1 MAEDKKTTAVYEM
14 LLTRTNEA
22 DKELPHITDFHYL
35 AIIRNPIVKQAAY
48 IDMQAMIPVS
58 TLTVIETEI
67 NNGRFPQY
75 ELTCYQIKDVDKTNE
90 NEKNIQ
96 KIFYS
101 TFVVIIS
108 ISKQKDN
115 TSSDRPTMEGS
126 IPVRMLLVNPI
137 AYQMSKNTGFNKIFG
152 PTVLPEQPDNPVL
165 IALET
170 IINNKF
176 NPQIEH
182 SEISSFTDYVI
193 KKYAGASP
201 NIKQIVLGD
210 KNTVNLSN
218 YSQITVPPT
227 LPEINVPEYII
238 STYKPFSTPSFWF
251 FDTFNFGNYDN
262 DSEPVKGKIPIWC
275 FLINFFNCINVFKKV
290 DISKDSDIV
299 SFTHLLG
306 STPFIDAKGIINRP
320 NAMINFISP
329 NMTQILEK
337 FGDLPKT
344 LMADNTN
351 QTQDARM
358 TSLKIYYP
366 DKLQSAKDRLLDC
379 VSLFTEHID
388 RLEYYETT
396 NTSPEWLQFGKLYN
410 IERDAKT
417 GINANT
423 YIHTPICIVN
433 IFKRRQTKDNTL
445 ECINKYSMLRLVDPS
460 KK

>member
-1 MAEDKKTTAVYEM
+1 MPEDKNTTLVYEF

-35 AIIRNPIVKQAAY
+35 AIIRDPIKKQAAY
-48 IDMQAMIPVS
+48 IDMQAMVPVS

-75 ELTCYQIKDVDKTNE
+75 ELTCYQIKDVDKTNDG
-90 NEKNIQ
+90 EKNIQ

-126 IPVRMLLVNPI
+126 IPVRILLVNPI
-137 AYQMSKNTGFNKIFG
+137 AYQMSKNTGFNKIFA
-152 PTVLPEQPDNPVL
+152 PTVPPEQPDNPIL

-193 KKYAGASP
+193 KKYAGTSP

-218 YSQITVPPT
+218 YSQIMIPPT

-262 DSEPVKGKIPIWC
+262 NSEPVKGKIPIWC
-275 FLINFFNCINVFKKV
+275 FLINFFNCINIFKKV
-290 DISKDSDIV
+290 DISKDSDII

-306 STPFIDAKGIINRP
+306 STQFIDTKGIINRP
-320 NAMINFISP
+320 DAMINFISP

-337 FGDLPKT
+337 FGELPKL
-344 LMADNTN
+344 LMSDNTK

-388 RLEYYETT
+388 RIEYYETA

-410 IERDAKT
+410 LERDAKT

-445 ECINKYSMLRLVDPS
+445 ECINKYSMLRLVDRS